1 MKTEFVIVDID
12 GTVADLRHRIHFI
25 QGEKKDWDAFY
36 SHAGEDSPIESVI
49 SVINSLAI
57 SGCQL
62 VFVTGRPDRIYYPT
76 VDWLEKVSPPTGTM
90 IKKPLMF
97 FRKNGDFRPDT
108 VVKKEIYENKLK
120 AVGIT
125 PENTVVFEDRSGVVY
140 MWRTLG
146 FTCFQVA
153 DGDY

>member
-1 MKTEFVIVDID
+1 MKIEFVIVDID
-12 GTVADLRHRIHFI
+12 GTVADLRHRLHFI

-36 SHAGEDSPIESVI
+36 ARVSGDFPIESTL
-49 SVINSLAI
+49 SVINLMAH
-57 SGCQL
+57 SGAQL
-62 VFVTGRPDRIYYPT
+62 VFVTGRPNKCYLET
-76 VDWLEKVSPPTGTM
+76 VNWLERYLPPYATM
-90 IKKPLMF
+90 IRRPMYF

-108 VVKKEIYENKLK
+108 VVKKEIYENELK

-146 FTCFQVA
+146 FICFQVA

>member
-12 GTVADLRHRIHFI
+12 GTVADLRHRLHFI
-25 QGEKKDWDAFY
+25 
-36 SHAGEDSPIESVI
+36 
-49 SVINSLAI
+49 
-57 SGCQL
+57 
-62 VFVTGRPDRIYYPT
+62 
-76 VDWLEKVSPPTGTM
+76 
-90 IKKPLMF
+90 
-97 FRKNGDFRPDT
+97 
-108 VVKKEIYENKLK
+108 K

>member
-1 MKTEFVIVDID
+1 
-12 GTVADLRHRIHFI
+12 
-25 QGEKKDWDAFY
+25 
-36 SHAGEDSPIESVI
+36 
-49 SVINSLAI
+49 
-57 SGCQL
+57 
-62 VFVTGRPDRIYYPT
+62 
-76 VDWLEKVSPPTGTM
+76 
-90 IKKPLMF
+90 MF

-146 FTCFQVA
+146 FTCFPGSRWRLLRVLDILQRNKFLLCSELCSLTVLLP
-153 DGDY
+153 

>member
-12 GTVADLRHRIHFI
+12 GTVADLRHRLHFI
-25 QGEKKDWDAFY
+25 KGKKKDWDAFY
-36 SHAGEDSPIESVI
+36 NHVGGDSPIKNVLDVVNTLSM
-49 SVINSLAI
+49 

-62 VFVTGRPDRIYYPT
+62 VFVTGRVDKCYTDT
-76 VDWLEKVSPPTGTM
+76 VNWLECYLPPYTTM
-90 IKKPLMF
+90 IRRPMYF

-120 AVGIT
+120 EVGIT
-125 PENTVVFEDRSGVVY
+125 PDNTVVFEDRATVVR
-140 MWRTLG
+140 MWRALG
-146 FTCFQVA
+146 FTCFQVS

>member
-1 MKTEFVIVDID
+1 MSIEYVIVDID
-12 GTVADLRHRIHFI
+12 GTVADLRHRLHFI
-25 QGEKKDWDAFY
+25 QGERKDWDGFY
-36 SHAGEDSPIESVI
+36 SNVGDDSPIPHTFDV
-49 SVINSLAI
+49 VNALAL

-62 VFVTGRPDRIYYPT
+62 VFVTGRPDRTYYPT
-76 VDWLEKVSPPTGTM
+76 VDWLERFLPSTGTM
-90 IKKPLMF
+90 IRKPLMF

-108 VVKKEIYENKLK
+108 VVKKEIYETRLK

-146 FTCFQVA
+146 FTCYQVA

>member
-1 MKTEFVIVDID
+1 MSIKYVIVDID
-12 GTVADLRHRIHFI
+12 GTVADLSHRIHFI
-25 QGEKKDWDAFY
+25 EGEKKDWDAFY
-36 SHAGEDSPIESVI
+36 SHVGGDSPIKNVLD
-49 SVINSLAI
+49 VVNALSL

-62 VFVTGRPDRIYYPT
+62 VFVTGRPDKCYTET
-76 VDWLEKVSPPTGTM
+76 VNWLECYLPSYTTM
-90 IKKPLMF
+90 ICRPMYF